1 MNRNHKITKP
11 AKLLNEKG
19 ELTEPGWANHLVLE
33 YNPENIKANKLRIK
47 EWDYYHITSDSGN
60 YALSFCVADNRY
72 MGFFD
77 ASVMDFNTKEKF
89 DFLEPLIFPMG
100 KLKLPYTSEK
110 GDISFKSKNC
120 EFHIDKIDTGIH
132 IYCKY
137 KRCYKYTDFE
147 ADIHLLR
154 EPSDTMVIAT
164 PFAEDK
170 KAFYYNQKITCMR
183 AKGYAKVKDKV
194 YTFDDENDFGILDWG
209 RGVWTYDNTWY
220 WGIGNGIANGK
231 PFGYNIGYGFGDT
244 SAASENMLFYDG
256 KCHKLDL
263 VDFGIPENVMDKWN
277 MTSSDG
283 RFNMIFTPEYNDRT
297 DLSIGII
304 SQHADK
310 LFGRISGEAVLDDGT
325 VLNIHNML
333 VFHERVHNKY

>member
-1 MNRNHKITKP
+1 MNRNHKIVK
-11 AKLLNEKG
+11 AGKLLNENG
-19 ELTEPGWANHLVLE
+19 TLTEAGWANQLILE

-47 EWDYYHITSDSGN
+47 EWDYYLITNEKDN

-72 MGFFD
+72 MGLVN

-100 KLKLPYTSEK
+100 KLNLPHTSEK

-120 EFHIDKIDTGIH
+120 EFNIDKKDKDIH

-137 KRCYKYTDFE
+137 KQCYKYTDFE
-147 ADIHLLR
+147 ADIHLFCK
-154 EPSDTMVIAT
+154 PYDTMVIAT
-164 PFAEDK
+164 PWAKDK
-170 KAFYYNQKITCMR
+170 KAFYYNQKITCMK

-194 YTFDDENDFGILDWG
+194 YTFDESKDFGILDWG
-209 RGVWTYDNTWY
+209 RGVWTYNNTWY
-220 WGIGNGIANGK
+220 WGIGSGIVNGK

-256 KCHKLDL
+256 KSHKLD
-263 VDFGIPENVMDKWN
+263 VIDFGIPENFMEKWN
-277 MTSSDG
+277 ITSNDG
-283 RFNMIFTPEYNDRT
+283 RFNMVFTPEYNDRT

-310 LFGRISGEAVLDDGT
+310 LFGRISGTAVLDDET
-325 VLNIHNML
+325 VLNIENML